1 MVQHFVDGDGQGV
14 LMPQHHHAERIAD
27 KYQVHAGFI
36 KQARSRIVVRRQ
48 ASDFLKVGMG
58 TRSLGFALQEIGHG
72 NFSVPGIR
80 DDAHGGLRCHSL
92 PVLIG
97 GRSAA
102 NGIQPCTSPLRS
114 ITNFDAQNYKFRC
127 AAIPISFATAPAL
140 GPSTGRRGRP
150 SSASRKG
157 TSHSRRKPLPLAV
170 SKPRLSTNCKTAR
183 SQETLRSLEQWPYPQ
198 GARLR
203 PRKRKKESTP
213 RDRPQTT

>member
-1 MVQHFVDGDGQGV
+1 PAHCARMCPPSVDADGQCA
-14 LMPQHHHAERIAD
+14 LIPQLHHAERIAD

-114 ITNFDAQNYKFRC
+114 ITNFDAQDYKFGYATIR
-127 AAIPISFATAPAL
+127 ISFGAAL
-140 GPSTGRRGRP
+140 GRGPSIARRGR
-150 SSASRKG
+150 ASTAPPKR
-157 TSHSRRKPLPLAV
+157 TWRNRRKLTRPAT
-170 SKPRLSTNCKTAR
+170 SKPTLLTSCKSA
-183 SQETLRSLEQWPYPQ
+183 P
-198 GARLR
+198 
-203 PRKRKKESTP
+203 
-213 RDRPQTT
+213 